1 MHDENPQPAWVQKL
15 QQPTMLF
22 AGLGL
27 MLFLLLAV
35 IILFWRLGVAGD
47 RYEML
52 EQKAAQGFV
61 QPPSSTRTIK
71 LDGREL
77 RRASINAGGFPQRI
91 DLLVNASSKRY
102 ARFRVSLLRAD
113 GTLILHA
120 DQMVR
125 DSNYDLRLSF
135 NSSILPDGEYRVR
148 VEGYARKGDLE
159 RLSEMQLSVA
169 R

>member
-1 MHDENPQPAWVQKL
+1 MERENPAWLVKL
-15 QQPTMLF
+15 QQPTVVL

-27 MLFLLLAV
+27 VLFLLLAV
-35 IILFWRLGVAGD
+35 IFMSWRLGIAGD

-52 EQKAAQGFV
+52 ERKAAQGFV
-61 QPPSSTRTIK
+61 QPPSSTRTIE
-71 LDGREL
+71 LDPRESQ
-77 RRASINAGGFPQRI
+77 RASINAGGFPQRI
-91 DLLVNASSKRY
+91 DLLVNARSDRY
-102 ARFRVSLLRAD
+102 SRFRMSLLRDD

-135 NSSILPDGEYRVR
+135 NSSVLPDGQYRIR
-148 VEGYARKGDLE
+148 VEGYARGGKLE
-159 RLSEMQLSVA
+159 RLSEMRLAVA

>member
-1 MHDENPQPAWVQKL
+1 MRDENPAWMVKL
-15 QQPTMLF
+15 QHPTAVLAG
-22 AGLGL
+22 AGLI
-27 MLFLLLAV
+27 LFLLLAV
-35 IILFWRLGVAGD
+35 IFMFWRLGIAGD

-52 EQKAAQGFV
+52 ERKAAEGFV
-61 QPPSSTRTIK
+61 QPPSSTRTVK
-71 LDGREL
+71 LDARES

-91 DLLVNASSKRY
+91 DLLVNARSTRY
-102 ARFRVSLLRAD
+102 AHFRMSLLRSD

-120 DQMVR
+120 DRMIR

-135 NSSILPDGEYRVR
+135 NSSILPDGEYRIR
-148 VEGYARKGDLE
+148 VEGYARNGELE